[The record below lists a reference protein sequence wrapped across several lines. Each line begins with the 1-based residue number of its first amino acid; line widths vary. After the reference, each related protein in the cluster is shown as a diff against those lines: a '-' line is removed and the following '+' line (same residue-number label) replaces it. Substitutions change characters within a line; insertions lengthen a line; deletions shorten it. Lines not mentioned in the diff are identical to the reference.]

1 MNVHQVA
8 PRQPILLATSTIDVG
23 VDALAEAGISELLP
37 PGQHRAGGGR
47 WCAACAA
54 AFKGAIVESKRCLN
68 AAHSLRLKGEE
79 FGWVLTS
86 ERPHPAHF
94 AREPVSKLNGVT
106 R

>member
-1 MNVHQVA
+1 MRSPKREFPSSCPLVSTELAAGAGALPA
-8 PRQPILLATSTIDVG
+8 PRRLKARL
-23 VDALAEAGISELLP
+23 
-37 PGQHRAGGGR
+37 
-47 WCAACAA
+47 
-54 AFKGAIVESKRCLN
+54 FESKRCLN

-106 R
+106 RELDRSIIG